1 MGVSFSFLE
10 KEKMPA
16 SHSENSWWK
25 ADIYK
30 GLIFFLFFALFFPFF
45 PFLEEVFYTFSD
57 SIFEN
62 IKERNNSTQ
71 SP

>member
-1 MGVSFSFLE
+1 MGVSFLFLE
-10 KEKMPA
+10 EEKMPA

-30 GLIFFLFFALFFPFF
+30 KLIFLLSFLFF

>member
-1 MGVSFSFLE
+1 MGVSFLFLE
-10 KEKMPA
+10 EEKMPA

-30 GLIFFLFFALFFPFF
+30 KLILFLIFFFFF

-57 SIFEN
+57 LIFEN
-62 IKERNNSTQ
+62 IKERNNAVQ